1 MQIAP
6 GSSPLSLAVLKTLG
20 SQLTA
25 GGSGVTAK
33 AASAALGSATP
44 ARNEPPGP
52 PEPGQVIPRGSF
64 VDLKV

>member
-25 GGSGVTAK
+25 GTNGATAK
-33 AASAALGSATP
+33 ATPAALGPAAP

-52 PEPGQVIPRGSF
+52 PEPGKVMPRGSF
-64 VDLKV
+64 VDLKA